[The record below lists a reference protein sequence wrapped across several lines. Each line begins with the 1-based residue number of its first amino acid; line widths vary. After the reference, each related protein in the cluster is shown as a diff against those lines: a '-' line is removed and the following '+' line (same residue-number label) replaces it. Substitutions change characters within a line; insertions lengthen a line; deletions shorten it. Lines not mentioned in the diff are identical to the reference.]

1 MNWPNPGIY
10 RDVSPAQYFALTELG
25 GKIVRSNSTLS
36 AFDADPALFKAG
48 HRKKATKAM
57 NRGSLFDCLLTS
69 PARFDEDFI
78 ASPYAEFRTDEAK
91 EWKAAQT
98 KIVVSEKEMISAVES
113 IKAIQSDERWQEMT
127 AGNCGFQ
134 VAMRCD
140 FWSDR
145 FQTLSPFKA
154 LIDLLPDADGEWG
167 DAIVDVKRLTKME
180 RMEDVL
186 KTCRRLGYNRQGGLY
201 RGMAR
206 TLKEKR
212 NRYVLFIVP
221 QAGPVTPCVLNLGEL
236 MLANGARQIMAMDAR
251 MTECEL
257 TGKWPGR
264 FDGVKDIEQADE
276 QWDWKEVEDELEAT
290 A

>member
-1 MNWPNPGIY
+1 MSWPNPGIY
-10 RDVSPAQYFALTELG
+10 RDVSPAQYFALTELD
-25 GKIVRSNSTLS
+25 GKVVRSNSTLS

-69 PARFDEDFI
+69 PMRFDEDFI
-78 ASPYAEFRTDEAK
+78 ASPYAKFQTNEAK
-91 EWKAAQT
+91 DWKKAQT
-98 KIVVSEKEMISAVES
+98 KTIVTEAEMKAAVAT
-113 IKAIQSDERWQEMT
+113 IAAIQSDERWQEMT
-127 AGNCGFQ
+127 AGDCGFQ

-140 FWSDR
+140 FNGN
-145 FQTLSPFKA
+145 PFKA

-206 TLKEKR
+206 TLKQKR

-221 QAGPVTPCVLNLGEL
+221 QAGPITPCVLNLGEL
-236 MLANGARQIMAMDAR
+236 MLANGARQVMAMDAR
-251 MTECEL
+251 MTECER
-257 TGKWPGR
+257 TGIWPGR
-264 FDGVKDIEQADE
+264 FDGVKEIEQADE
-276 QWDWKEVEDELEAT
+276 QWDWKEVETELDAEPQLA
-290 A
+290 AV